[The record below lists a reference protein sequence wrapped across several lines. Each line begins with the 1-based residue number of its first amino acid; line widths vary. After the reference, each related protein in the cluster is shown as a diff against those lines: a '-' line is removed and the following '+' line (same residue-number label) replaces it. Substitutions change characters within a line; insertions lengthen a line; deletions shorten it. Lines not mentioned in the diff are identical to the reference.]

1 MQIDKTDL
9 GNSVTRLK
17 MTGRLDISGSAV
29 AEIPIAFA
37 AKNCKGLI
45 IDMSELSFVASL
57 GVRHLM
63 MAAKTIDRRG
73 GKMVLFAA
81 PEPVADVLETMGVTE
96 LIPMVTSEAEALD
109 LVAAAG

>member
-1 MQIDKTDL
+1 MHIDKTDL

-17 MTGRLDISGSAV
+17 MIGRLDISGSAA

-37 AKNCKGLI
+37 AKGCSALI
-45 IDMSELSFVASL
+45 IDMSEVSFVASL

-63 MAAKTIDRRG
+63 MAAKAIDRRG

-81 PEPVADVLETMGVTE
+81 PEQVVDVLETMGLTE
-96 LIPMVTSEAEALD
+96 LIPMVTSEADALD